1 MSDAVLI
8 TLIIVVGLVAM
19 SFILIDATKAFCAKN
34 NRNPCYHYIRL
45 EFHADTDRKLQQGF
59 K

>member
-8 TLIIVVGLVAM
+8 TLIICGTIIIAAW
-19 SFILIDATKAFCAKN
+19 FGN
-34 NRNPCYHYIRL
+34 NGK
-45 EFHADTDRKLQQGF
+45 DK